1 MKNVLPFSK
10 FVKRPQTN
18 FHADTMSAFK
28 VIGSK
33 TGKIYRWVKIFV
45 QLSFS
50 LYRYSIEATTIDIY
64 MPLHV

>member
-10 FVKRPQTN
+10 FMKRPQTN

-28 VIGSK
+28 VIGSRK
-33 TGKIYRWVKIFV
+33 GKIYRWVKIFV

-50 LYRYSIEATTIDIY
+50 LYR
-64 MPLHV
+64 